1 LQPGYADLSP
11 LGYAPPKKY
20 DSHFFFT
27 VTSNCKL
34 KFLLSSPLTNR
45 KINLLQATSINMID
59 MVGIGPFVVM
69 PFVVA
74 QFNSGLFIWAW
85 IFGAFTALMD
95 AMIWSELGAKY
106 PLAGGTYN
114 FHRIAFGEKG
124 GKLMSFLYVWQ
135 TSLQAPLVVASA
147 AIGFAQYLTYIVPLE
162 LWQQKIVSGGL
173 VLLVFLLLY
182 RKIETIGKISVAMGG
197 IVVLTII
204 WIIISGLSHQQQNIK
219 LLPAG
224 TESFFTLAFW
234 AAIGQASVKTVYA
247 YLGYYNVCHLG
258 GEIKNPGKNIP
269 RSIFISIAGIATL
282 YLLMNISVMG
292 VMPWQSIKEGD
303 SYLVSSFMEQLYG
316 HQAGVIV
323 TILILCIAFSSLFA
337 VVLGYSRVPYA
348 AAVDGNFFKPFARLH
363 PTKNFPYISLI
374 VLCALGFL
382 FSLFMRL
389 GDVISSILA
398 MRIIIQFIG
407 QGVGVMLLRKKTGT
421 KDLPFSMW
429 LFPLPVIISIAI
441 WVFLFLSTKWF
452 ALWGSLIAI
461 AGMIVFYLVEKNR
474 KDSLT

>member
-1 LQPGYADLSP
+1 MPTLVD
-11 LGYAPPKKY
+11 
-20 DSHFFFT
+20 
-27 VTSNCKL
+27 
-34 KFLLSSPLTNR
+34 R

-74 QFNSGLFIWAW
+74 QFNNGLFIWAW
-85 IFGAFTALMD
+85 IFGAFTAFMD

-135 TSLQAPLVVASA
+135 TSIQAPLVVASA
-147 AIGFAQYLTYIVPLE
+147 AIGFAQYLTYIVPLDF
-162 LWQQKIVSGGL
+162 WQQKIVSGGL
-173 VLLVFLLLY
+173 VILVFLLLY
-182 RKIETIGKISVAMGG
+182 RKIETIGKISVVMGS

-204 WIIISGLSHQQQNIK
+204 WIIVSGFIGQQQPVKI
-219 LLPAG
+219 LP
-224 TESFFTLAFW
+224 TENESFFTLAFW

-269 RSIFISIAGIATL
+269 RSIFISIIGISTL

-292 VMPWQSIKEGD
+292 VIPWQVVKSDDK
-303 SYLVSSFMEQLYG
+303 YLVSTFMQLIYG
-316 HQAGVIV
+316 HQAGIV
-323 TILILCIAFSSLFA
+323 VTVLILCIAFSSLFA

-363 PTKNFPYISLI
+363 PTKNFPYVSLI
-374 VLCALGFL
+374 VLCALGFI

-389 GDVISSILA
+389 GEVISSILA
-398 MRIIIQFIG
+398 MRIIVQFIG
-407 QGVGVMLLRKKTGT
+407 QGVGVSLLRKKFG
-421 KDLPFSMW
+421 KEGLPFKMW

-441 WVFLFLSTKWF
+441 WIFLFISTRWF
-452 ALWGSLIAI
+452 ALWGSLIAMV
-461 AGMIVFYLVEKNR
+461 GVFVYFIKNKVTAETQSR
-474 KDSLT
+474 

>member
-1 LQPGYADLSP
+1 MS
-11 LGYAPPKKY
+11 
-20 DSHFFFT
+20 T
-27 VTSNCKL
+27 
-34 KFLLSSPLTNR
+34 PLTNR

-74 QFNSGLFIWAW
+74 QFDSGLFIWAW
-85 IFGAFTALMD
+85 IFGAFTAFMD
-95 AMIWSELGAKY
+95 AMVWSELGAKY

-124 GKLMSFLYVWQ
+124 GKLMSFLFVWQ
-135 TSLQAPLVVASA
+135 TSIQAPLVVASA
-147 AIGFAQYLTYIVPLE
+147 AIGFAQYLTYIVPLDF
-162 LWQQKIVSGGL
+162 WQLKIVSGGL
-173 VLLVFLLLY
+173 VILVFLLLY
-182 RKIETIGKISVAMGG
+182 RKIETIGKISVIMGS

-204 WIIISGLSHQQQNIK
+204 WIIISGLTNQQQSIK
-219 LLPAG
+219 LLPTG
-224 TESFFTLAFW
+224 SESFFTLAFW

-269 RSIFISIAGIATL
+269 KSIFISIIGIATL

-292 VMPWQSIKEGD
+292 VMPWQLVKEGD
-303 SYLVSSFMEQLYG
+303 RYLVSSFMEQLYD
-316 HQAGVIV
+316 HQAGIIV
-323 TILILCIAFSSLFA
+323 TVLILCIAFSSLFA

-348 AAVDGNFFKPFARLH
+348 AAVDGNFFKLFAKLH

-374 VLCALGFL
+374 VLCALGFV

-398 MRIIIQFIG
+398 MRIIVQFIG
-407 QGVGVMLLRKKTGT
+407 QGVGVVLLRKKFGT
-421 KDLPFSMW
+421 EGLPFKMW
-429 LFPLPVIISIAI
+429 LFPVPIILSVAI
-441 WVFLFLSTKWF
+441 WIFLFISTGWF
-452 ALWGSLIAI
+452 ALWGSFIAVVGVVVYSVK
-461 AGMIVFYLVEKNR
+461 ARLATNQN
-474 KDSLT
+474 L

>member
-1 LQPGYADLSP
+1 MSTLQ
-11 LGYAPPKKY
+11 
-20 DSHFFFT
+20 
-27 VTSNCKL
+27 
-34 KFLLSSPLTNR
+34 TNR

-74 QFNSGLFIWAW
+74 QFDNGLFIWAW
-85 IFGAFTALMD
+85 IFGAFTAFMD
-95 AMIWSELGAKY
+95 AMVWSELGAKY

-124 GKLMSFLYVWQ
+124 GKLMSFLFVWQ
-135 TSLQAPLVVASA
+135 TSIQAPLVVASA
-147 AIGFAQYLTYIVPLE
+147 AIGFAQYLTYIVPLDF
-162 LWQQKIVSGGL
+162 WQLKIVSGGL
-173 VLLVFLLLY
+173 VILVFLLLY
-182 RKIETIGKISVAMGG
+182 RKIETIGKISVVMGS

-204 WIIISGLSHQQQNIK
+204 WIIISGLTNQQQGIK
-219 LLPAG
+219 LIPPG
-224 TESFFTLAFW
+224 NESFFTLAFW

-269 RSIFISIAGIATL
+269 RSIFISILGISTL

-292 VMPWQSIKEGD
+292 VMPWQSVNEGD
-303 SYLVSSFMEQLYG
+303 RYLVSSFMEQLYG
-316 HQAGVIV
+316 HQAGIIV
-323 TILILCIAFSSLFA
+323 TVLILCIAFSSLFA

-348 AAVDGNFFKPFARLH
+348 AAVDGNFFKPFAKLH

-374 VLCALGFL
+374 VLCALGFV

-398 MRIIIQFIG
+398 MRIIVQFIG
-407 QGVGVMLLRKKTGT
+407 QGVGVTLLRKRFGAEG
-421 KDLPFSMW
+421 LPFKMW
-429 LFPLPVIISIAI
+429 FFPIPVILSVAI
-441 WVFLFLSTKWF
+441 WIFLFISTGWF
-452 ALWGSLIAI
+452 ALWGSLIAVV
-461 AGMIVFYLVEKNR
+461 GVIVYFLKNKITSGPQIR
-474 KDSLT
+474 